1 MNASQPNTRS
11 TVGLDLLEQRD
22 GLEKWSKLIA
32 LTDAIDRAKQGGE
45 LVIRLNGRT
54 HRKYTPYQ
62 AKEIQHLEQQRKELR
77 GTMPLRAVDG

>member
-1 MNASQPNTRS
+1 ME
-11 TVGLDLLEQRD
+11 LLAQRD

-32 LTDAIDRAKQGGE
+32 LTDAIDRARQGGE
-45 LVIRLNGRT
+45 LVIRSNGRS

-77 GTMPLRAVDG
+77 ATMALKVVNG